1 MTAPLTSSHGSE
13 IGNTQRYDLADPYNG
28 IDDVTVL
35 RGAIYDL
42 CLECDARHAHEDALE
57 QQVRELGGEP
67 VQATWLDPAWDGSDI
82 EQAATADQIEKR

>member
-1 MTAPLTSSHGSE
+1 MTVSPTPSHGSK
-13 IGNTQRYDLADPYNG
+13 ISSMQHCDLADLYSS
-28 IDDVTVL
+28 IDDVTAL

-67 VQATWLDPAWDGSDI
+67 VQVTWLDPAWDGSDV
-82 EQAATADQIEKR
+82 EPAATAD